1 MTDKRTHNIS
11 TFAEDDRIVQAV
23 QQHLGTNDYSAAVRF
38 IIRQFAAH
46 ADSEGRIFNK
56 KTNTRTT
63 KRRTAASKARPSLD
77 SIASVQHGVK
87 VA

>member
-23 QQHLGTNDYSAAVRF
+23 QKHLGTNDYSAAVRF

-56 KTNTRTT
+56 RTNARTV
-63 KRRTAASKARPSLD
+63 KRRTVAGKARPRLD
-77 SIASVQHGVK
+77 SITSVERDAK
-87 VA
+87 VT